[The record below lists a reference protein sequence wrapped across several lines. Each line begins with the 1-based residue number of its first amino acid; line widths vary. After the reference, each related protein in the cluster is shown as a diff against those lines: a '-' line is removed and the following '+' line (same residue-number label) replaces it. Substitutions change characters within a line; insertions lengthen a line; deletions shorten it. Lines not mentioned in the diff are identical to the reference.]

1 MTSFLGEL
9 MMYFTIWPVCGA
21 IKRRVRAFHVE
32 LKKLQNSGC
41 LTLLDILANRTQVD
55 RHYTHNYT
63 SGRSINHNVIQL

>member
-21 IKRRVRAFHVE
+21 IKRRVGAFHVE

-41 LTLLDILANRTQVD
+41 LTLI
-55 RHYTHNYT
+55 RHTCKSLYVSRQTLY
-63 SGRSINHNVIQL
+63 S